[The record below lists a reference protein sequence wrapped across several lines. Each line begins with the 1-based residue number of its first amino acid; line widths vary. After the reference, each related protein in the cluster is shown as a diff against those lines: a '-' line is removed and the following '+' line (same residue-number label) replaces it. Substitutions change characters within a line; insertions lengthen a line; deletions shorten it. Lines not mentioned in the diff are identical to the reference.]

1 MSNPFAALAGSDSE
15 DDGSAPVTK
24 APAKAAPAKKAVK
37 GPTKSVPAAESNYR
51 GGGGDY
57 AARGDTRATSG
68 RGRGNDGGRGRG
80 GNGGRGGRG
89 SGDAKRSQ
97 GKAGNK
103 ADEKRQGQGGGN
115 YGSTADD
122 IAAGKAEVEAGA
134 EPRTPK
140 SPAPRD
146 DEPEPE
152 PELPTF
158 TMEEYLAKQSK
169 SSKVGALKLR
179 KAGEGEKSAVKQG
192 DVILKTD
199 LADVESYGGND
210 KYGGKTKKADATRK
224 GRSANANRLL
234 VDIKYAPSDQVES
247 SYAPER
253 APRGG
258 GRGGGPAAR
267 VAAVAV
273 APAVARAVAVAAVVA
288 ARAVVVAVAVARAA
302 AAVVADR
309 ATTPAAAAASVVAA
323 APAAAAA
330 AAASRLTTSRVSKRF
345 DRFTTTPSEA

>member
-15 DDGSAPVTK
+15 DDGSAAPVTK
-24 APAKAAPAKKAVK
+24 AQAKAAPAKKAAK
-37 GPTKSVPAAESNYR
+37 GPTKSVPAAESTYR

-57 AARGDTRATSG
+57 GGDTRAKSG
-68 RGRGNDGGRGRG
+68 RGRGNDGGRGGRG
-80 GNGGRGGRG
+80 AGGGRGRG
-89 SGDAKRSQ
+89 SGDNVKRSQ

-103 ADEKRQGQGGGN
+103 ADEKRGGQGGNN

-158 TMEEYLAKQSK
+158 TMEEYLAKQNK

-192 DVILKTD
+192 DVILKAD
-199 LADVESYGGND
+199 LKEVEAYGGNE
-210 KYGGKTKKADATRK
+210 KYGGKTKKLDANRK
-224 GRSANANRLL
+224 GRSNNAQRLL

-247 SYAPER
+247 SYAPDR

-258 GRGGGPAAR
+258 GRGGGRGGEGRGGGRGAGRGEGRGRGGRGRGEGRGRGRGRGEGRGGRGRGESRGAR
-267 VAAVAV
+267 GGG
-273 APAVARAVAVAAVVA
+273 
-288 ARAVVVAVAVARAA
+288 
-302 AAVVADR
+302 
-309 ATTPAAAAASVVAA
+309 
-323 APAAAAA
+323 
-330 AAASRLTTSRVSKRF
+330 ASRGGGGGGGFKADDF
-345 DRFTTTPSEA
+345 PSL

>member
-24 APAKAAPAKKAVK
+24 AAPAKAAPARKAVK

-57 AARGDTRATSG
+57 RGDTRASSG
-68 RGRGNDGGRGRG
+68 RGRGNNGGYSRG
-80 GNGGRGGRG
+80 GNAGRG

-103 ADEKRQGQGGGN
+103 ADEKRKGQGGGN

-122 IAAGKAEVEAGA
+122 IAAGKAEVDAGA

-158 TMEEYLAKQSK
+158 TMEEYLAKQNK

-199 LADVESYGGND
+199 LADVEAYGGND
-210 KYGGKTKKADATRK
+210 KYGGKTKKLDATRK
-224 GRSANANRLL
+224 GRNANANRLL

-253 APRGG
+253 ASRGG
-258 GRGGGPAAR
+258 GRGGGRGGEGRGGGRGEGRGAGRGGGGRGRGEGRGRGRGRGEGRGEGRGGRGRGPSNTTR
-267 VAAVAV
+267 GGGNQ
-273 APAVARAVAVAAVVA
+273 RGG
-288 ARAVVVAVAVARAA
+288 AA
-302 AAVVADR
+302 ATRGGGGFKADD
-309 ATTPAAAAASVVAA
+309 
-323 APAAAAA
+323 
-330 AAASRLTTSRVSKRF
+330 F
-345 DRFTTTPSEA
+345 PSL

>member
-258 GRGGGPAAR
+258 GRGGGRGGEGRGGGRGAGRGESRGRGGRGRGEGRGRGRGRGEGRGGRGRGPSNNTRGGGATR
-267 VAAVAV
+267 SGGGGGGGFK
-273 APAVARAVAVAAVVA
+273 
-288 ARAVVVAVAVARAA
+288 
-302 AAVVADR
+302 ADD
-309 ATTPAAAAASVVAA
+309 
-323 APAAAAA
+323 
-330 AAASRLTTSRVSKRF
+330 F
-345 DRFTTTPSEA
+345 PSL